1 MFGNYC
7 YQNTFGNSVQF
18 ITFEKDYTYKN
29 IVENGNT
36 YITVTSSKVTSSTLP
51 LKNFTIAQGVNNTTN
66 ESERKT
72 IYHNTTNDA
81 FKTTYQNANSK
92 TVNV

>member
-1 MFGNYC
+1 MYN
-7 YQNTFGNSVQF
+7 
-18 ITFEKDYTYKN
+18 N

-36 YITVTSSKVTSSTLP
+36 YITVNCLKVTSSTQP
-51 LKNFTIAQGVNNTTN
+51 LKNFTIAQGVNNATN
-66 ESERKT
+66 ESERKI
-72 IYHNTTNDA
+72 IYHAESDTM

>member
-1 MFGNYC
+1 MI
-7 YQNTFGNSVQF
+7 S
-18 ITFEKDYTYKN
+18 N

-36 YITVTSSKVTSSTLP
+36 YITVSSTQTTSSSVTLR
-51 LKNFTIAQGVNNTTN
+51 NFTIAQGVNNTTN
-66 ESERKT
+66 VKT
-72 IYHNTTNDA
+72 ISHNTFNEM

>member
-1 MFGNYC
+1 MFRNNC

-29 IVENGNT
+29 IVETGNT
-36 YITVTSSKVTSSTLP
+36 YITVTSLKVTNDPIT
-51 LKNFTIAQGVNNTTN
+51 NITIAQGVNNTTN
-66 ESERKT
+66 ESKRKT
-72 IYHNTTNDA
+72 IHHATTADA
-81 FKTTYQNANSK
+81 MFKTIYQNANSK

>member
-1 MFGNYC
+1 MMC
-7 YQNTFGNSVQF
+7 
-18 ITFEKDYTYKN
+18 N

-36 YITVTSSKVTSSTLP
+36 HINVTSDETTSSSVTLR
-51 LKNFTIAQGVNNTTN
+51 NFTIAQGVNNTEIVKVIHHKTYN
-66 ESERKT
+66 EM
-72 IYHNTTNDA
+72 